1 MKDQFDLKKECI
13 FVSLASYAH
22 DIITQGDIYAFNGE
36 AMYMANAIDKHFK
49 KHIKRYSKNRMKK
62 LETYLRDV
70 MGPAFPDKLNASII
84 MVASL
89 NYLLNENHYEAK
101 VVFTPFKYK
110 VENIITIL
118 EKSEYKDELKKAND
132 TLIKMLN
139 DVPSNFK
146 ANIDKEQAVL
156 VQYKLSS
163 LLKDL
168 LNSINITGKIEKPFT
183 KINSIIETHL
193 KSIELPTIELNKD
206 TLDDLNKIYY
216 ITAIVNRLK
225 SIGGYKIE
233 IIDKLK
239 SINLNYLTPNKEALK
254 ECDKQIESILL

>member
-22 DIITQGDIYAFNGE
+22 DIITQGDVYAFNGE

-49 KHIKRYSKNRMKK
+49 KPIKRYSKSRMKK
-62 LETYLRDV
+62 LEDYLRDV
-70 MGPAFPDKLNASII
+70 MGPAFPEKLNASII

-89 NYLLNENHYEAK
+89 NYLLNENHYETK
-101 VVFTPFKYK
+101 VVFSPFKYK
-110 VENIITIL
+110 VTNIISTL
-118 EKSEYKDELKKAND
+118 EKSEFKDELKKANE
-132 TLIKMLN
+132 TLIKML
-139 DVPSNFK
+139 DSRPSNFK
-146 ANIDKEQAVL
+146 TNIDKEQAIL

-168 LNSINITGKIEKPFT
+168 LGSVTITDKLEKPFT
-183 KINSIIETHL
+183 KINNIIETYL
-193 KSIELPTIELNKD
+193 KSIELPIIDLDKS

-225 SIGGYKIE
+225 GIGGYKIE

-254 ECDKQIESILL
+254 ECDEQLESILL